1 MESNSRATA
10 AVMDLRQHSNVAGTA
25 EGSRILETIA
35 YLRPW
40 RALAGAVSRTSTA
53 PMDRLKMIMQIE
65 DVSKKGM
72 TIKEGIARMQAE
84 GSALKGT
91 VAEYCTAGLLLFLG
105 ISVERVSVVL
115 LLKCSCGIQHS
126 RMCYEAEIWALIIS
140 AQDCVR
146 QLSLNGS
153 PFIFDRSV

>member
-84 GSALKGT
+84 GRILHGRSIAVLGYKRGT
-91 VAEYCTAGLLLFLG
+91 RECCAASEMFMRYPTL
-105 ISVERVSVVL
+105 SHVL
-115 LLKCSCGIQHS
+115 
-126 RMCYEAEIWALIIS
+126 
-140 AQDCVR
+140 
-146 QLSLNGS
+146 
-153 PFIFDRSV
+153 